1 MSKNDEEDLI
11 KAYHEFML
19 AGKKTNESEEEAR
32 EAKELARQEK
42 AFQSLLTLIE
52 KAEKQYLRIF
62 QQFCR
67 VINDQWMRV
76 DDELLDVLMSI
87 KNIRNRIPLETAC
100 VQKLRVWKKK
110 PNKNNDNNNSYMT
123 CQDIRLAMDHD
134 LLQHEYLLGA
144 IRRLTSDLAQAVQ
157 SLERRLDDAYGHHF
171 DVLSDLWNHKN
182 ESSTFTL
189 SSKTTEGNDI
199 MEKKKKSITINP
211 DTLQLLDDMQELFV
225 MIQRELYRKQ
235 RLAHD
240 VLDSSCFV
248 LTDGGSN
255 KDNAMGNKGSY
266 NNNIDQ
272 EEKGYHSI
280 DFCCKHWSSENSSQ
294 SCIDMH
300 MLRMIMRKSSSTSTN
315 Q

>member
-19 AGKKTNESEEEAR
+19 AGKKTNESEEEKEEAR

-42 AFQSLLTLIE
+42 AFQNLLTLVE

-76 DDELLDVLMSI
+76 DDELLGVLMSI

-100 VQKLRVWKKK
+100 VQKLRVRNKKSN
-110 PNKNNDNNNSYMT
+110 NKNNNSYMT
-123 CQDIRLAMDHD
+123 CQDIHFAIDHD

-157 SLERRLDDAYGHHF
+157 SLGRRLDDAYGHHF
-171 DVLSDLWNHKN
+171 DVLSDLWYHKN
-182 ESSTFTL
+182 ESNTSTL

-199 MEKKKKSITINP
+199 MEKKKKSININP

-240 VLDSSCFV
+240 VLDSCCFI
-248 LTDGGSN
+248 LTDGGRGN
-255 KDNAMGNKGSY
+255 KDSY

-294 SCIDMH
+294 SCIDMR